1 MSKERE
7 LGGMRLMKRDFILS
21 IEPNVDAAFVA
32 ALMAIRHGFYVES
45 KMMLLTLVCSGG
57 SSAAFTLRNMALTRM
72 L

>member
-7 LGGMRLMKRDFILS
+7 IGGMRLMKRDFILS
-21 IEPNVDAAFVA
+21 IQPNVYAVFVA

-45 KMMLLTLVCSGG
+45 KTMLLTLVCSGG
-57 SSAAFTLRNMALTRM
+57 SSAPVSLRNMAHTRM